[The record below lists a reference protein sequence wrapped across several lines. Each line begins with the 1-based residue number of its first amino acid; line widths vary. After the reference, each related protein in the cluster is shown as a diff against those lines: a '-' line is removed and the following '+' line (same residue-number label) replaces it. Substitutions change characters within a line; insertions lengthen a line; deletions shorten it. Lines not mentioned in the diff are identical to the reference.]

1 MFANVNLGVM
11 NLCFPDV
18 CKIPMPAPV
27 PMPLVNIA
35 FSLTHI
41 PSQFKVICGGG
52 IGENLLTTGTISNG
66 DEAGIA
72 MGLISQLIIGP
83 DRPITCS
90 VKVFFEAIPATRLT
104 SMTGQNGILPN
115 GVGLSLT
122 PAQFKVLLIS

>member
-11 NLCFPDV
+11 NFSFPDV

-27 PMPLVNIA
+27 PMPLLNIA
-35 FSLTHI
+35 ISCTHI

-52 IGENLLTTGTISNG
+52 LGENLLTMGTISNG
-66 DEAGIA
+66 DEAGVA

-90 VKVFFEAIPATRLT
+90 IKVFFGGIPATRLT
-104 SMTGQNGILPN
+104 SLAGQNGILPN
-115 GVGLSLT
+115 ALGISIT
-122 PAQFKVLLIS
+122 PAQFCVLLIS